1 MSKCSHSRTLILGIF
16 SLLVALALPRNS
28 RADAPDIKQLV
39 EQVVSAGG
47 GEAKLL
53 KLFRLKERLA
63 VSSDPNAPGN
73 ERVSVL
79 EPPKH
84 WWIGKNDRVTKEKEP
99 ATFLVWGWT
108 LNALVDDK
116 SKLEPLDPVTIN
128 DQPAFGIRVSETIT
142 PPMDLYFD
150 TETKRLAR
158 IEWRTD
164 RHEFSDWK
172 EADGASYASK
182 CVGYKLAT
190 GKPWYRTEI
199 LELERL
205 QGLPAGLTRE

>member
-1 MSKCSHSRTLILGIF
+1 MPKSSRHRAVVLNIF
-16 SLLVALALPRNS
+16 SLLVVLELSQNS
-28 RADAPDIKQLV
+28 RADDASMKKLV
-39 EQVVSAGG
+39 EQVVTAGG
-47 GEAKLL
+47 GEARLL
-53 KLFRLKERLA
+53 KLFRMKERLA
-63 VSSDPNAPGN
+63 VSSDPSVKGN

-84 WWIGKNDRVTKEKEP
+84 WWLGKNDRVKNEKEP

-108 LNALVDDK
+108 LNALVDEK
-116 SKLEPLDPVTIN
+116 SNLQSLDEIKIN
-128 DQPAFGIRVSETIT
+128 DKPAFGIRVSETIT

-150 TETKRLAR
+150 QEAKRLAR
-158 IEWRTD
+158 IQWRTD

-172 EADGASYASK
+172 EADGAWYASK

-190 GKPWYRTEI
+190 GKQWYQTEI

-205 QGLPAGLTRE
+205 KELPAGLTRE